1 MYDIIIKRDN
11 IHEENFK
18 DRQQLNKINTYH
30 KRGFSQE
37 RKNIKSKIR
46 TESSQI
52 GNTNF
57 NIDNFICSDG
67 NIANNNSKKKI
78 NNVKYINVNNFYKE
92 VEYECEKK
100 IDIKNNKENNMT
112 GINMNIQNKE
122 KAKTLNIQ
130 SSHKKIKNISDS
142 YKNKSNLISNDIKLR
157 VK

>member
-52 GNTNF
+52 GNTNV
-57 NIDNFICSDG
+57 NIDNFIYSD
-67 NIANNNSKKKI
+67 NKSKKKI
-78 NNVKYINVNNFYKE
+78 I
-92 VEYECEKK
+92 
-100 IDIKNNKENNMT
+100 M
-112 GINMNIQNKE
+112 
-122 KAKTLNIQ
+122 LNI
-130 SSHKKIKNISDS
+130 
-142 YKNKSNLISNDIKLR
+142 LM
-157 VK
+157 